1 MPRAYY
7 IHDLHI
13 KILDKLMSVICKKVQ
28 NIYLYINVMRK
39 TKINLGHIV
48 IYLLQVR

>member
-1 MPRAYY
+1 MPRAYH

-28 NIYLYINVMRK
+28 NIYLYINVHNAQNKNQFRAYCD
-39 TKINLGHIV
+39 IFV
-48 IYLLQVR
+48 AS